1 MKRLVSAIAAA
12 GLATLLAP
20 AGLVPAGAAA
30 PHRASTPIQHLVV
43 MTQDQHSFDNYL
55 GGHQGVD
62 GIPAG
67 VCLPVR
73 AGAAKPCISPYTIDS
88 TSPRRQLRATAASE
102 KVAVDGGRMDG
113 FIRAQ
118 ASRESNGR
126 LAMGHYSTED
136 VPGLAGLADRGV
148 VFDRWFGSLPGGSIS
163 NRLFQ
168 VTARPIAD
176 QVQVPENGW
185 PQLPTI
191 FDRLTAAGVSWRVYV
206 ENYEPALNVRNASD
220 RALSG
225 GQVARVPLL
234 AMPRYLDDPAVMRH
248 VVDLSQ
254 YYRDIASG
262 HLPAVSYVVST
273 ASSEHA
279 PAAPARGQRLIR
291 AVANAL
297 IASDEW
303 SSSALILNYDSSGGW
318 YDHVRPP
325 TIAGRP
331 LGLRV
336 PAALISP
343 YTAPDS
349 VDHTVYDSA
358 AVLKFIERNWS
369 LPALTSR
376 DRNAAD
382 LRNVFRFSAGQQATS
397 LIGPTAGRP
406 PVKQPHRAILYVG
419 YGLAL
424 SIGVLV
430 LIWVLPGRV
439 RPRLLSGVRG

>member
-1 MKRLVSAIAAA
+1 VKRLVSAIAAA
-12 GLATLLAP
+12 GLATLLGP
-20 AGLVPAGAAA
+20 AGLIPAGAAA
-30 PHRASTPIQHLVV
+30 GHGESTPIQHLVV

-55 GGHQGVD
+55 GTHEGAD

-67 VCLPVR
+67 VCVPVR
-73 AGAAKPCISPYTIDS
+73 TRAAKPCIAPYTIKS
-88 TSPRRQLRATAASE
+88 TSARLQLRATAASE
-102 KVAVDGGRMDG
+102 QLAVHGGRMDG
-113 FIRAQ
+113 FVWAQ
-118 ASRESNGR
+118 ASRASDGR

-136 VPGLAGLADRGV
+136 VPGLAGLAERGV
-148 VFDRWFGSLPGGSIS
+148 LFDRWFGSLPGGSIS

-185 PQLPTI
+185 PQIPTI
-191 FDRLTAAGVSWRVYV
+191 FDELTAAGVSWRVYV

-220 RALSG
+220 RALRG

-234 AMPRYLDDPAVMRH
+234 AMPRDLDDPSVMRH

-254 YYRDIASG
+254 YYRDIAADR
-262 HLPAVSYVVST
+262 LPAVTYVVST

-303 SSSALILNYDSSGGW
+303 SSSAMILNYDSSGGW

-343 YTAPDS
+343 YTAAGS
-349 VDHTVYDSA
+349 VDHTTYDSA
-358 AVLKFIERNWS
+358 AVLKFIEQNWS
-369 LPALTSR
+369 LPALTTQ

-382 LRNVFRFSAGQQATS
+382 LRKLFRFSAVQQATS
-397 LIGPTAGRP
+397 LIGPGAGRP

-439 RPRLLSGVRG
+439 RPRLLSVVSR